1 MFIIIQLFLLIPPP
15 LNSMSYTNVADIKNL
30 KHKENNLT
38 GFYMNLSV
46 FLFIPY
52 LPLTST
58 PLMIERLT
66 ELTRTNNKISRIIV
80 ILTQPTLSLVKRC

>member
-1 MFIIIQLFLLIPPP
+1 
-15 LNSMSYTNVADIKNL
+15 MSYTNVADIKNL
-30 KHKENNLT
+30 KQKENNLT
-38 GFYMNLSV
+38 GFYMNLNV

-80 ILTQPTLSLVKRC
+80 ILTQPTLSLVKKC